1 MPLQTKPLL
10 AGAPLTCGSG
20 LLSLPCRTW
29 THGLLAGH
37 SRRSAQLTPSCPRG
51 PGASLPGATQLRH
64 PLLPRATPLAPLS
77 SSLLV
82 PSRPPPVRTTPSRSC
97 FPPSPRPSSS
107 ASMTC
112 TTTDTVSDTLLSEHA
127 PNDSP
132 EPENEPDVWPASVIP
147 PSVEPAAV
155 GGVVVEPIV
164 NNVDA
169 NLENIQHAAHP

>member
-1 MPLQTKPLL
+1 
-10 AGAPLTCGSG
+10 
-20 LLSLPCRTW
+20 
-29 THGLLAGH
+29 
-37 SRRSAQLTPSCPRG
+37 
-51 PGASLPGATQLRH
+51 
-64 PLLPRATPLAPLS
+64 
-77 SSLLV
+77 
-82 PSRPPPVRTTPSRSC
+82 
-97 FPPSPRPSSS
+97 
-107 ASMTC
+107 MTC

-132 EPENEPDVWPASVIP
+132 EPENEPDVWPASVNP